1 MNTRSAAETYRRQSI
16 ENAPPVKVVQLLYAG
31 ALRFLDQALA
41 SDPKAPGAPRSAGTP
56 FAENLAR
63 ADEIVIELRLAL
75 DEPTA
80 PELVASLKPLAF
92 YVEERIAEALAKR
105 EHAPARIAR
114 DVLAKLQQGWASIE
128 IDPQGGEPAR

>member
-1 MNTRSAAETYRRQSI
+1 MNPRSAAETSRRHSI

-41 SDPKAPGAPRSAGTP
+41 SDPRDAGTT
-56 FAENLAR
+56 FAESLAR

-75 DEPTA
+75 DASAA
-80 PELVASLKPLAF
+80 PELAASLKQLYF
-92 YVEERIAEALAKR
+92 YVEERIAEAGTKR
-105 EHAPARIAR
+105 QHAPLGIAR

-128 IDPQGGEPAR
+128 IDPRAAEPVQ